1 MKSMQWQLGML
12 GTISAFAYRHRE
24 TKKNLCRGDRSQ
36 DLPSTDFQPAVT
48 SSRGLN
54 EIGWNYAQWRA
65 GCCESKPNEHFCSL
79 DCWWI
84 YGLSS
89 KAGFWYLELILFI
102 VVSFSLVYLIGC
114 LLSYSVCLFV
124 SKLVTYR
131 YILYKG
137 KGEETMKRRRDERER
152 SVTENQAII
161 MRKFFFLSRE

>member
-1 MKSMQWQLGML
+1 M
-12 GTISAFAYRHRE
+12 
-24 TKKNLCRGDRSQ
+24 
-36 DLPSTDFQPAVT
+36 T